1 MAAWI
6 GLTFVQVLSPPH
18 NVSDHDP
25 VCAGALWTMGEDG
38 EVMGWILMIFLILTL
53 KLLDVPPGMP
63 FLMSSAWGLTLG
75 AEKRVRVLGNPNIG

>member
-25 VCAGALWTMGEDG
+25 VCAGAPWTMGEDG
-38 EVMGWILMIFLILTL
+38 EVMGGILLIFLR
-53 KLLDVPPGMP
+53 DVPPGMP

-75 AEKRVRVLGNPNIG
+75 AEKRGRVLGNPNIG